1 MRGIS
6 CLMPSVRGLNIG
18 RGKNESDMNWVLG
31 YANPDGNSSFWGL
44 LSRSPLLLTCTHFPF
59 VPNPSHR
66 YNTLRA
72 SLSGLR
78 AQAHSGILLPFHSL
92 AESFPH
98 VFSLKMS
105 H

>member
-1 MRGIS
+1 MSNAFCQRTEYWE
-6 CLMPSVRGLNIG
+6 
-18 RGKNESDMNWVLG
+18 GKNESDMNWVLG

-44 LSRSPLLLTCTHFPF
+44 LSRSPLLLKCTHFPF
-59 VPNPSHR
+59 LPNPSHR

-78 AQAHSGILLPFHSL
+78 AQAHFRALAAFSLLSRT
-92 AESFPH
+92 FPH